1 MSGTIHDPGKI
12 AHHRVGERSGAWLW
26 AALLLAG
33 LLLVAC
39 EDRDV
44 PAAIDHPPVVDPLPV
59 AMGVYYPP
67 EFRTA
72 RCNVKYLTGFMKPL
86 EEAMM
91 RPWSRTVVIGPAQV
105 AAFDLVW
112 PAMFKSVVPLES
124 PPSANAAGGLAGAIT
139 VSLDDCSLAVY
150 SGHVRLVSFTYRF
163 TLTSASDDIKAT
175 WLVFGAPAGEHDGSG
190 PYLQE
195 ALRDAVAKFVAGF
208 DTEPALA
215 AWRAQLSAQGK
226 VP

>member
-1 MSGTIHDPGKI
+1 MKVSINDRKLARHS
-12 AHHRVGERSGAWLW
+12 VGERSGAWLS

-44 PAAIDHPPVVDPLPV
+44 PPAIDHPPAVTPLPI

-72 RCNVKYLTGFMKPL
+72 RCSVKYLTGFLKPL

-91 RPWSRTVVIGPAQV
+91 QPWSRTVIIGPAQV
-105 AAFDLVW
+105 AAFDLMW

-124 PPSANAAGGLAGAIT
+124 PPSANAASGLAGAIT
-139 VSLDDCSLAVY
+139 VALDDCSLANS
-150 SGHVRLVSFTYRF
+150 SGQISHVSITYRF
-163 TLTSASDDIKAT
+163 TLTSASGDIKAT
-175 WLVFGAPAGEHDGSG
+175 WSVIGFTTGVEHGGSG

-195 ALRDAVAKFVAGF
+195 ALRNAVAKFVAGF

-215 AWRAQLSAQGK
+215 AWRAQLSAQGM
-226 VP
+226 VR